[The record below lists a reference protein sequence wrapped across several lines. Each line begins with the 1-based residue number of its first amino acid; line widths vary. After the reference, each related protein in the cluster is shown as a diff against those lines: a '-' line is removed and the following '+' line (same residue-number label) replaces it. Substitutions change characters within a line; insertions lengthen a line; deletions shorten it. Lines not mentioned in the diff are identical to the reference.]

1 MLTNVKTP
9 YRVVLKP
16 GIYQSSDTKGGLNLN
31 KWIPKFL
38 KRIMFADTVDCCT
51 YYPRLPVLIVANSTS
66 PTDDETANVPVYGQ
80 FLAVDSNTDVWYWYI
95 KNPDGTLDQI
105 GTND

>member
-51 YYPRLPVLIVANSTS
+51 YYPTFPVLEVANVND
-66 PTDDETANVPVYGQ
+66 PTEEEMANVPVFGF
-80 FLAVDSNTDVWYWYI
+80 FLTG
-95 KNPDGTLDQI
+95 DGLAGGLYMRLSIGYLQI
-105 GTND
+105 ETWSP